1 MIGDV
6 GSEKKGRTED
16 NLHIYGLGYR
26 INSGVGLLLS
36 NMWEEEAFVGW
47 GRYIQFRTWQI

>member
-1 MIGDV
+1 VIGDV